1 MKDSP
6 NLTNARALIPRR
18 DYYGNL
24 YTLIVK
30 TDGLEKSSLTPLQI
44 LDNQLRRTGS
54 SLKGAKDAA
63 RFIMGTATMHPL
75 LLQLHPAIHAWF
87 PTESPRNETCAYLAL
102 HQIRDVQDIS
112 QYSDTETIIHG
123 FGAYD
128 VVIPV
133 KESKVRIRYNETLQ
147 FTGWVYINHYLTQD
161 SYYPHEEKIVVQCA
175 ELHEDYLLN

>member
-75 LLQLHPAIHAWF
+75 LLQLHPAIHTWF
-87 PTESPRNETCAYLAL
+87 PTESPRNETCAY
-102 HQIRDVQDIS
+102 H
-112 QYSDTETIIHG
+112 
-123 FGAYD
+123 D